1 MKKWICLLLA
11 VTIGLT
17 SICFGQKNK
26 KSLLW
31 EISGNGLKES
41 SYLLGTFHLLCEKD
55 FELKPKVVST
65 LSKVKK
71 FITEIDYT
79 DPKEMQAMAAASKA
93 EKTLTSQL
101 SPDQAT
107 QLNEILKSYGTTL
120 AEMDTFNTQSLYSLL
135 AKKAITC
142 PATEVKMYEVE
153 LLRLALA
160 TGKKTGGLE
169 KIAYQMEALAKSYDL
184 KEAIRQIAAGD
195 LYEQLTQKMI
205 QAFQKEDLP
214 ELDKLLKDKRLMNAN
229 QEYWMLTD
237 RNQNWAKEMPA
248 MMQTESI
255 LFAVGAGHLM
265 GEKGMIEL
273 LRAQGYTVKPVFQ

>member
-31 EISGNGLKES
+31 EISGNGLKEP

-71 FITEIDYT
+71 LVTEIDYT
-79 DPKEMQAMAAASKA
+79 DPKEMQAMAAAPKA

-101 SPDQAT
+101 SPDEAT
-107 QLNEILKSYGTTL
+107 HLNEVLKSYGTTL

-135 AKKAITC
+135 AQKAITC
-142 PATEVKMYEVE
+142 PATEIKMYEVE

-169 KIAYQMEALAKSYDL
+169 KIAYQMDALAKSYNL
-184 KEAIRQIAAGD
+184 KEAIRQLSAGD
-195 LYEQLTQKMI
+195 LYEKLTQKMI
-205 QAFQKEDLP
+205 RAFKNEDLP
-214 ELDKLLKDKRLMNAN
+214 ELDKLLKDKRLMNDS

-237 RNQNWAKEMPA
+237 RNQNWASDMPA

-265 GEKGMIEL
+265 GEKGLIEL
-273 LRAQGYTVKPVFQ
+273 LRAKGYTVKPVFQ